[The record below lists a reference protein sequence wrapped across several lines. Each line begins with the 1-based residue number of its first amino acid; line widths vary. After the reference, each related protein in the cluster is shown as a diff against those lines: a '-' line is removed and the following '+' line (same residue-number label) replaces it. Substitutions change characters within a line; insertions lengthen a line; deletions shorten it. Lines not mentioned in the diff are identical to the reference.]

1 MRRYLRQYRPFLLF
15 LGKFFLAYA
24 LLAVAYQGYLSLCG
38 QPQPA
43 IDPATVSVGRQA
55 AWLDRVFGADASVLP
70 HPSQPA
76 LRFFYN
82 GKSVARIIEGC
93 NAISVMVLFAAFVIA
108 FRGKL
113 KTMLW
118 FIVAGCIVIHLLNVV
133 RIALLASAIYHF
145 PAREELL
152 HGVVFPLFI
161 YGVVFMLWVLW
172 VNKFSHHALASR
184 TSV

>member
-1 MRRYLRQYRPFLLF
+1 MRRYLQQYRPFLLF
-15 LGKFFLAYA
+15 LGKFFLAYV
-24 LLAVAYQGYLSLCG
+24 LLAAAYQFYLSRYGDGGL
-38 QPQPA
+38 Q
-43 IDPATVSVGRQA
+43 IDPATFSVGRQA
-55 AWLDRVFGADASVLP
+55 AWLDRLFGAGASVLP
-70 HPSQPA
+70 HQSEPA

-113 KTMLW
+113 RTMLI
-118 FIVAGCIVIHLLNVV
+118 FIVTGCIAIHLLNVV

-145 PAREELL
+145 PAQEELL

-161 YGVVFMLWVLW
+161 YGVVFLLWVIW
-172 VNKFSHHALASR
+172 VNKFSDHALAAQS
-184 TSV
+184 